1 MYDRL
6 LSHSASIRS
15 RRCSSPKVSPLRVA
29 AGGGP
34 FYVTVIG
41 NGFTASSSL
50 GAAIPPSAEYGVVM
64 HTGLAAGD
72 GLLVV
77 PNGTRVTA
85 CTLSTSP

>member
-1 MYDRL
+1 M
-6 LSHSASIRS
+6 
-15 RRCSSPKVSPLRVA
+15 A